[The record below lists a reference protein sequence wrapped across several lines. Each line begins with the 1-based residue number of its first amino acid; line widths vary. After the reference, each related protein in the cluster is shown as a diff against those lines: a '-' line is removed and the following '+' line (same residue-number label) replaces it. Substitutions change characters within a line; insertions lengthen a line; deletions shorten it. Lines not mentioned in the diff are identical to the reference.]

1 MKKKT
6 AIVWIIVFA
15 VLILFVW
22 AGRQYYFQENPP
34 EKITNETPVP
44 VLPEAPKEII
54 VNAPTPEPPQEK
66 DTTELNTYERHA
78 DPQSISMD
86 KKSDTE
92 NSASELSQHSMS
104 IRREKEKSYELMEGV
119 TVDKNAIHVQLDED
133 NTRTIEI
140 EKDPP
145 NSNNQFQV
153 LVKKKF

>member
-6 AIVWIIVFA
+6 AIVWVGVFA
-15 VLILFVW
+15 VLLLFGWVV
-22 AGRQYYFQENPP
+22 RQYYFQEDPP

-44 VLPEAPKEII
+44 VSPEAPKEII
-54 VNAPTPEPPQEK
+54 VNAPTPEPPQER
-66 DTTELNTYERHA
+66 DATELNTYERPSG
-78 DPQSISMD
+78 PQSISMD
-86 KKSDTE
+86 KKS
-92 NSASELSQHSMS
+92 NSEDSAPELSQHSMS